1 MSGALKF
8 VKVIVALAR
17 QYFIPRRTLW
27 KSAYKLQFMRRPP
40 GAAAGSRT
48 ISTDFG
54 RRQCRSSTCGLEPG
68 PDTARADET
77 ADPPHLQ
84 INPAGGRYRMLMAM
98 EGEVVRRPFVLVG
111 VIADAEVESIEIL
124 RDRLID
130 QVLQQQMADAVAA
143 ERRVVGRENIIEP
156 AAPDEAEMRRRHS
169 VADRQRRKMAD
180 CAEPAAAYHL
190 AIKALDAGCRQ
201 EIRR

>member
-40 GAAAGSRT
+40 GAAAGART

-54 RRQCRSSTCGLEPG
+54 RRQCRSSARGLEPG

-77 ADPPHLQ
+77 ANPPHLQ
-84 INPAGGRYRMLMAM
+84 INPAGGGCRALMAM
-98 EGEVVRRPFVLVG
+98 QGEVVRGPFVLVG
-111 VIADAEVESIEIL
+111 GVPDAEIEGIEIL

-130 QVLQQQMADAVAA
+130 QVLHQKMADAIAA
-143 ERRVVGRENIIEP
+143 KLRVIGRKNIIEP
-156 AAPDEAEMRRRHS
+156 AAPDEAEMRRRHG
-169 VADRQRRKMAD
+169 VADHQRRKIAD
-180 CAEPAAAYHL
+180 FAEPAGAHHF
-190 AIKALDAGCRQ
+190 AIKALDTGCG
-201 EIRR
+201 